1 MPSRTAMAVIL
12 AFAATSLAG
21 PGLAADA
28 ADPLTAL
35 PAIDAADLAALN
47 GRQGISIS
55 NQELIATTQGGQ
67 FNAGESIKT
76 GVVNFGSSMQRMNG
90 MTNQAINT
98 GNNSAVNASMPVH
111 IHLY

>member
-1 MPSRTAMAVIL
+1 MPSRTAMAVFL

-47 GRQGISIS
+47 GRQ
-55 NQELIATTQGGQ
+55 
-67 FNAGESIKT
+67 SIKT